1 MVLNL
6 QPAAALLALL
16 SADAL
21 SLSAAERA
29 RREQFLA
36 ADNKKERRVMA
47 SNLVLDAEFHRAML
61 SNSAGPQ
68 VGNKRMLKIPVG
80 GRGGRST
87 GDSAKKFAEQPRIR
101 RLLANLRRKRA
112 LAGPVKRGVDASKL
126 EEVPNDQAI
135 VDAKLK
141 EMAAEEVE
149 EGVEL
154 LDLIECSLDGADVGL
169 LPTAGKTGCDDG
181 YACVPS
187 DESALGGLCAPTATV
202 ARSLDEDVFYCP
214 PGCPDAVCGC
224 YENPLATA
232 CTNALVDACRDGTY
246 VQYCG
251 PTDRL
256 EQAYSQAYCD
266 AYVCLGDNGL
276 TDYVGGY
283 DVCDTD
289 DPRCTECY
297 CALYSS
303 LCNIFTPICQNGSDA
318 YVCYDIDYVCS
329 MRDCC
334 DQKGPDECIGDFGS
348 YDSTEPTPSPG
359 MGGQPTDMPQD
370 APPSGATSDLL
381 MPSGGR
387 YALLGATA
395 LAAVGLAQ
403 SLF

>member
-21 SLSAAERA
+21 SLTAAERA
-29 RREQFLA
+29 RREQFLT
-36 ADNKKERRVMA
+36 ADNQKERRMA
-47 SNLVLDAEFHRAML
+47 SNFVLDKEFHRAML
-61 SNSAGPQ
+61 SNSAGPAH
-68 VGNKRMLKIPVG
+68 NKRMLKKMNG

-87 GDSAKKFAEQPRIR
+87 GDGAKKFAEQPRIR

-126 EEVPNDQAI
+126 DEAPNDQAI

-141 EMAAEEVE
+141 EGPVEEEEVE
-149 EGVEL
+149 LLEL
-154 LDLIECSLDGADVGL
+154 AECSLNDADVGL
-169 LPTAGKTGCDDG
+169 LPTADATTGAGCDEG

-224 YENPLATA
+224 YEDPLATA

-289 DPRCTECY
+289 DSRCTECY
-297 CALYSS
+297 CTLYSS

-334 DQKGPDECIGDFGS
+334 DQQGPDECIGDFGS
-348 YDSTEPTPSPG
+348 YGSVEPTPSP
-359 MGGQPTDMPQD
+359 TE
-370 APPSGATSDLL
+370 PPSAATSDLL
-381 MPSGGR
+381 MTSGGR
-387 YALLGATA
+387 YAMLGATA
-395 LAAVGLAQ
+395 MAAIGLAQ